1 MTLVAIILSMF
12 TTVVSKTADLTVSI
26 EGLSQTKGKMHI
38 GVYNKSEGFREIE
51 KTFANNILP
60 VKANTVKCTFKS
72 IPTGNYAISVFQD
85 LNSNG
90 KMDKGLFGIPTE
102 PYGFSSNPTISFG
115 PPSYEDCKIILN
127 TDREI
132 KIKLN

>member
-1 MTLVAIILSMF
+1 MF